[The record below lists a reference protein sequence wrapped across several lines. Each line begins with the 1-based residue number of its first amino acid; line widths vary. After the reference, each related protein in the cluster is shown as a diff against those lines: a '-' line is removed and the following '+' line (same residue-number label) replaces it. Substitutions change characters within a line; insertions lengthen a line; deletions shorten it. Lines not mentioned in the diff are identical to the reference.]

1 MAKGKFL
8 YVVRKDGENRVFIK
22 DETFSDY
29 PEGTKFAL
37 DTGVGLSLSSFSTDD
52 LLKLKA
58 QIASHLETRMD
69 LDEVVEGNLEKLQTQ
84 IKNAKGEVVAQLLR
98 QTLDR
103 IDINKSDLKRSETRL
118 QILSDE
124 MKRRMVESGESEIK
138 YNGLVN
144 VSYKGETVLNVGEDG
159 WEPVYESI
167 LEEANSLKSKGKS
180 IVEAFAIIQ
189 KRLTST
195 TLKELVAQGEELP
208 NGVEQM
214 TVHKIKVL
222 RNKK

>member
-8 YVVRKDGENRVFIK
+8 YVVKKDGENRVFIK
-22 DETFSDY
+22 DETFSGY
-29 PEGTKFAL
+29 PEGTKFDL
-37 DTGVGLSLSSFSTDD
+37 DTGVGLNLSSLSTDD

-58 QIASHLETRMD
+58 QIASYLETRMD
-69 LDEVVEGNLEKLQTQ
+69 LDEVVEGNFEKLQT
-84 IKNAKGEVVAQLLR
+84 KVRNAKGEVVAQLMR

-103 IDINKSDLKRSETRL
+103 IDLNKADLKRSETRL

-144 VSYKGETVLNVGEDG
+144 VSYKGETVFNVGEDG

-167 LEEANSLKSKGKS
+167 LEEANSLKTKGKS